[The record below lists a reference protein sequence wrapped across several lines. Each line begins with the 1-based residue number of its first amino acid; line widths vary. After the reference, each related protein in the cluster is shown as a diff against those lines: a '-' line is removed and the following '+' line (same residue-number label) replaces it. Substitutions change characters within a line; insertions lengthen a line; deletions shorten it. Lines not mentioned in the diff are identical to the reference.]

1 MKAIYRTGPTT
12 PVPERWSEAGDWEP
26 MPKWHPAYWLL
37 RFDLRRREFEDPHRI
52 HTFWTW
58 ARSTKVARQVLFS
71 KFAPADERPW
81 HRASGGR
88 KAKI

>member
-1 MKAIYRTGPTT
+1 
-12 PVPERWSEAGDWEP
+12 

-37 RFDLRRREFEDPHRI
+37 GYDLRRREFEDI
-52 HTFWTW
+52 GMSVMYWKW

-71 KFAPADERPW
+71 QFAPAEDRPW